1 MKLRKNCVKCILYPA
16 FGFNINFNVNI
27 FIILGSEILYWIII
41 HLNIANIGAHITFHG
56 VFVAWNYA
64 NSNKLRELVYGGYT
78 FDMLIIIIDTHIM
91 AFWQNRQSEF
101 QFILDTA
108 F

>member
-1 MKLRKNCVKCILYPA
+1 M
-16 FGFNINFNVNI
+16 
-27 FIILGSEILYWIII
+27 
-41 HLNIANIGAHITFHG
+41 GAHITFPG

-91 AFWQNRQSEF
+91 AFWQNRLRDF
-101 QFILDTA
+101 P
-108 F
+108 